1 MTSSLENIRSSIETL
16 ANENEK
22 ARDTI
27 EKLSTL
33 DQTINDIDV
42 RMQNLHKARV
52 WLAELETRL
61 DEKYREVKQQIKL
74 AEKIIGKGKI
84 DNETLSL
91 ESRDDVI
98 RLKKQGWTV
107 DDIVKSLKISRA
119 AVELILET
127 ATR

>member
-33 DQTINDIDV
+33 DQTISDIDV

-74 AEKIIGKGKI
+74 TGKIIDRGKI
-84 DNETLSL
+84 DNETLSP
-91 ESRDDVI
+91 EIRDDVI
-98 RLKKQGWTV
+98 RLKKQGWTI
-107 DDIVKSLKISRA
+107 DDIVKSLRISRA